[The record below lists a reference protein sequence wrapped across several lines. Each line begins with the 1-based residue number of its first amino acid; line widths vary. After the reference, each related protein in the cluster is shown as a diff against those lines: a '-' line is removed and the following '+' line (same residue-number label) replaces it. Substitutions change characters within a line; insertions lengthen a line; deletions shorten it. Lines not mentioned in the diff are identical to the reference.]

1 MSTIESD
8 QKISTRKK
16 ILRPTHFIEISSKDL
31 PDDMKEAL
39 TARLTFRHKF
49 LKTVEVADSRSSD
62 AKMYWREM
70 LLLIPDLRSSSKL
83 AKSAPQSF
91 SVKLQR
97 KLASTVP
104 PRPIVDLSQ
113 QSAYEHLERICKD
126 GEVAVDI
133 LDYADSHSLMTF
145 VSLFQARKPQPSVYI
160 RTLLQYYMF
169 ADNDHPGQNVYP
181 RSSR

>member
-1 MSTIESD
+1 MQT
-8 QKISTRKK
+8 Q
-16 ILRPTHFIEISSKDL
+16 DL

-39 TARLTFRHKF
+39 TARLIFRHKF
-49 LKTVEVADSRSSD
+49 LKTVEVADLRSSD

-70 LLLIPDLRSSSKL
+70 LLLIPALRSSSKL

-104 PRPIVDLSQ
+104 PRPIVELSQ
-113 QSAYEHLERICKD
+113 QSAYEHLERMCKD

-133 LDYADSHSLMTF
+133 LDYADSHSLMVSAISAWGLSRF
-145 VSLFQARKPQPSVYI
+145 VY
-160 RTLLQYYMF
+160 
-169 ADNDHPGQNVYP
+169 
-181 RSSR
+181 